1 MHCKVC
7 YYYSSGG
14 KNSNLERK
22 FHYFTI
28 GKGSCAKQYGIKCDF
43 KCDYL
48 AASIAI
54 YKGRNEWIK
63 ITEKK
68 NKEKDV
74 QLIDWFTELQ
84 KPFYSNDI
92 KLSVSPSC
100 LKKPQTLHFQI
111 ASDQSFSFYS
121 DIRTANLL
129 KILFDST
136 LTVSKW
142 SHVAL
147 YLNVY
152 IWKQQQLKLYY
163 ILWRKHI

>member
-68 NKEKDV
+68 TKKKMCNW
-74 QLIDWFTELQ
+74 LIDLLSYRNLFIQMT
-84 KPFYSNDI
+84 SN
-92 KLSVSPSC
+92 
-100 LKKPQTLHFQI
+100 FQ
-111 ASDQSFSFYS
+111 FH
-121 DIRTANLL
+121 LL
-129 KILFDST
+129 
-136 LTVSKW
+136 V
-142 SHVAL
+142 
-147 YLNVY
+147 
-152 IWKQQQLKLYY
+152 
-163 ILWRKHI
+163 